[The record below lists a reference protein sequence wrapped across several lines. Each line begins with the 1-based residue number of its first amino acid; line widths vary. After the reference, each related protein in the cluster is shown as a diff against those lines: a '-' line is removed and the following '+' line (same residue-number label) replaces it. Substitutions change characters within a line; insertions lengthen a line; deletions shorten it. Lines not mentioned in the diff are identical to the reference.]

1 MSDKEVVV
9 LEVDSE
15 EGAFLNMGLA
25 LLLEMLGS
33 DIEKW
38 GNKKESS
45 MDKLFFLM
53 DTKVGV
59 ANLWRKILISMGAD
73 PEDIAEHL
81 KEQEFQNNMIEVEL
95 TKTLHLLRV
104 IV

>member
-1 MSDKEVVV
+1 MSDKGIVV

-33 DIEKW
+33 DIENW
-38 GNKKESS
+38 ENKKESS

-59 ANLWRKILISMGAD
+59 ANLWRKILVSMGAD
-73 PEDIAEHL
+73 SEDITEHL
-81 KEQEFQNNMIEVEL
+81 REQE
-95 TKTLHLLRV
+95 
-104 IV
+104 

>member
-1 MSDKEVVV
+1 MSDKETMM

-25 LLLEMLGS
+25 LLLEMLRS

-38 GNKKESS
+38 ENKKDSS
-45 MDKLFFLM
+45 VDKLFFLM

-59 ANLWRKILISMGAD
+59 ASLWRKVLISMGAD

-81 KEQEFQNNMIEVEL
+81 KDAD
-95 TKTLHLLRV
+95 
-104 IV
+104 

>member
-1 MSDKEVVV
+1 MSDKETVT
-9 LEVDSE
+9 LELDVE

-25 LLLEMLGS
+25 LLLEMLGN

-38 GNKKESS
+38 SNKKESS

-59 ANLWRKILISMGAD
+59 ASLWRKVLISMGAN

-81 KEQEFQNNMIEVEL
+81 KDAD
-95 TKTLHLLRV
+95 
-104 IV
+104 

>member
-1 MSDKEVVV
+1 MSDKETMQ
-9 LEVDSE
+9 LEVDVE

-25 LLLEMLGS
+25 LLLEMLGN

-38 GNKKESS
+38 DNKKDSS

-59 ANLWRKILISMGAD
+59 ANLWRKVLLTMGAS

-81 KEQEFQNNMIEVEL
+81 ESAGE
-95 TKTLHLLRV
+95 
-104 IV
+104 

>member
-1 MSDKEVVV
+1 MSDKGVVV

-33 DIEKW
+33 DIENW
-38 GNKKESS
+38 ENKKESS

-59 ANLWRKILISMGAD
+59 ASLWRKILISMGAD
-73 PEDIAEHL
+73 PEDITEHL
-81 KEQEFQNNMIEVEL
+81 REQE
-95 TKTLHLLRV
+95 
-104 IV
+104 

>member
-25 LLLEMLGS
+25 LLLEMLGN
-33 DIEKW
+33 DIENW
-38 GNKKESS
+38 SNKKESS

-59 ANLWRKILISMGAD
+59 ASLWRKILISMGAD
-73 PEDIAEHL
+73 PEDITEHL
-81 KEQEFQNNMIEVEL
+81 KEQE
-95 TKTLHLLRV
+95 
-104 IV
+104 

>member
-25 LLLEMLGS
+25 LQLEMLGN
-33 DIEKW
+33 DIDNWE
-38 GNKKESS
+38 NKKESS

-53 DTKVGV
+53 DTKIGV
-59 ANLWRKILISMGAD
+59 ANLWRKILVSMGAD
-73 PEDIAEHL
+73 PEDITEHL
-81 KEQEFQNNMIEVEL
+81 REQE
-95 TKTLHLLRV
+95 
-104 IV
+104 

>member
-1 MSDKEVVV
+1 MSDKGIVV

-15 EGAFLNMGLA
+15 EGAFLNMGLS

-81 KEQEFQNNMIEVEL
+81 KEQE
-95 TKTLHLLRV
+95 
-104 IV
+104 

>member
-1 MSDKEVVV
+1 MSDKGVGA

-25 LLLEMLGS
+25 LLLEMLGN
-33 DIEKW
+33 DIENW
-38 GNKKESS
+38 SNKKESS

-59 ANLWRKILISMGAD
+59 ANLWRKILVSMGAD

-81 KEQEFQNNMIEVEL
+81 KEQE
-95 TKTLHLLRV
+95 
-104 IV
+104 

>member
-1 MSDKEVVV
+1 MSDKGIVV

-81 KEQEFQNNMIEVEL
+81 KEQE
-95 TKTLHLLRV
+95 
-104 IV
+104 

>member
-1 MSDKEVVV
+1 MNSEV
-9 LEVDSE
+9 LELKLDE
-15 EGAFLNMGLA
+15 EEVRFVNMGLA

-33 DIEKW
+33 DIDKW
-38 GNKKESS
+38 KNKKDTS

-59 ANLWRKILISMGAD
+59 ASLWRKVLITAGTD

-81 KEQEFQNNMIEVEL
+81 REQE
-95 TKTLHLLRV
+95 
-104 IV
+104 

>member
-1 MSDKEVVV
+1 MSDKRVVV

-15 EGAFLNMGLA
+15 EGAFLNMGLS

-33 DIEKW
+33 DIENW
-38 GNKKESS
+38 SNKKESS

-53 DTKVGV
+53 DTKAGV
-59 ANLWRKILISMGAD
+59 ANLWRKILVSMGAD

-81 KEQEFQNNMIEVEL
+81 REQE
-95 TKTLHLLRV
+95 
-104 IV
+104 

>member
-1 MSDKEVVV
+1 MSDKETVT
-9 LEVDSE
+9 LELDVE

-25 LLLEMLGS
+25 LLLEMLGN

-38 GNKKESS
+38 SNKKDSS

-59 ANLWRKILISMGAD
+59 ASLWRKVLISMGAN

-81 KEQEFQNNMIEVEL
+81 RDADE
-95 TKTLHLLRV
+95 
-104 IV
+104 

>member
-1 MSDKEVVV
+1 MSDKGIVV

-15 EGAFLNMGLA
+15 EGVFLNMGLA

-33 DIEKW
+33 DIENW
-38 GNKKESS
+38 ENKKESS

-59 ANLWRKILISMGAD
+59 ANLWRKILVSMGAD
-73 PEDIAEHL
+73 SEDIAEHL
-81 KEQEFQNNMIEVEL
+81 KEQE
-95 TKTLHLLRV
+95 
-104 IV
+104 

>member
-1 MSDKEVVV
+1 MSDKETVM

-25 LLLEMLGS
+25 LLLEMLRD

-38 GNKKESS
+38 ENKKDSS
-45 MDKLFFLM
+45 VDKLFFLM

-59 ANLWRKILISMGAD
+59 ASLWRKVLISMGAD

-81 KEQEFQNNMIEVEL
+81 KDAD
-95 TKTLHLLRV
+95 
-104 IV
+104 

>member
-25 LLLEMLGS
+25 LLLEMLGN
-33 DIEKW
+33 DIENW
-38 GNKKESS
+38 SNKKESS

-59 ANLWRKILISMGAD
+59 ASLWRKILISMGAD
-73 PEDIAEHL
+73 PEDMTEHL
-81 KEQEFQNNMIEVEL
+81 KEQE
-95 TKTLHLLRV
+95 
-104 IV
+104 

>member
-1 MSDKEVVV
+1 MSDKETVM

-25 LLLEMLGS
+25 LLLEMLRD

-38 GNKKESS
+38 ENKKDSS
-45 MDKLFFLM
+45 VDKLFFLM

-59 ANLWRKILISMGAD
+59 ASLWRKVLISMGAN

-81 KEQEFQNNMIEVEL
+81 KDAD
-95 TKTLHLLRV
+95 
-104 IV
+104 